1 MSARC
6 VTVPE
11 QIRAKLAHT
20 DDYTP
25 GNILVT
31 CGAGF
36 IASHVATRLIE
47 NYPQYMV
54 RCARAEVH
62 HGIFGCPVTA
72 VKYVS
77 LSF

>member
-1 MSARC
+1 MRKMSARC

-11 QIRAKLAHT
+11 QIRAKLAYI

-31 CGAGF
+31 GGAGF

-54 RCARAEVH
+54 R
-62 HGIFGCPVTA
+62 
-72 VKYVS
+72 
-77 LSF
+77 